1 MKIAY
6 YPGCTLKSKAANLE
20 GAALAALELLGVE
33 YHELER
39 WNCCGAVFS
48 LAEDD
53 LIHHVAPV
61 RNLIRA
67 QQAGCDTVVTICSQC
82 YNTLARANLL
92 VRGDA
97 EKLKTINWFMDEE
110 PDYDGGV
117 EVVHYLSLIK
127 DRVGFEALR
136 EKVVRPLD
144 GLKVAPFYGCTL
156 VRPEE
161 VSIDP
166 LHEGVLEQFLRAL
179 GAEPVPFAAAT
190 ECCGSYQMLAHPE
203 EGMQR
208 AGKVVASAAGAGAEA
223 LVLSCPLC
231 EYNLGTRQR
240 ELVTMGAAARPLPTL
255 YFTQL
260 LGIALGLEPELY
272 RLDLAGEAARALLTE
287 KNFVAAA
294 TV

>member
-6 YPGCTLKSKAANLE
+6 YPGCTMKTRAASLE
-20 GAALAALELLGVE
+20 LAAVEALNVLGVDFT
-33 YHELER
+33 ELQR

-61 RNLIRA
+61 RNLVRA
-67 QQAGCDTVVTICSQC
+67 QQEGCDTVVTICSQC

-92 VRGDA
+92 VRGDS
-97 EKLKTINWFMDEE
+97 EKLDTINRFMDEE
-110 PDYDGGV
+110 PDYDGGI
-117 EVVHYLSLIK
+117 EVIHYLTLLR
-127 DRVGFEALR
+127 DVVGWDALKA
-136 EKVVRPLD
+136 KVVRPLD
-144 GLKVAPFYGCTL
+144 GFKVAPFYGCTL
-156 VRPEE
+156 LRPDE

-166 LHEGVLEQFLRAL
+166 LKEGVLEDFLRAL
-179 GAEPVPFAAAT
+179 GADPVPFAAAT

-208 AGKVVASAAGAGAEA
+208 AATVIGSANRAGADA
-223 LVLSCPLC
+223 LILSCPLC
-231 EYNLGTRQR
+231 EYNLGTRQS
-240 ELVTMGAAARPLPTL
+240 EVVAMGEQLEEVPTL

-260 LGIALGLEPELY
+260 LGIALGLEPDLY
-272 RLDLAGEAARALLTE
+272 RLDLAGPAARDLLVE

>member
-6 YPGCTLKSKAANLE
+6 YPGCTMKTKAANLE
-20 GAALAALELLGVE
+20 LAAIEALKLLGVE
-33 YHELER
+33 FTELER

-67 QQAGCDTVVTICSQC
+67 QQAGCDTLVTICSQC

-92 VRGDA
+92 VREDE
-97 EKLKTINWFMDEE
+97 EKRDTLNRFMDEE
-110 PDYDGGV
+110 PDYEGSIN
-117 EVVHYLSLIK
+117 VVHYLTLLR
-127 DRVGFEALR
+127 DQVGWDAL
-136 EKVVRPLD
+136 EENVVRPLD
-144 GLKVAPFYGCTL
+144 GLRVAPFYGCTL
-156 VRPEE
+156 IRPDE

-166 LHEGVLEQFLRAL
+166 LHEGVLEGFLRAL
-179 GAEPVPFAAAT
+179 GAEIAPFSAAT

-203 EGMQR
+203 EGIQR
-208 AGKVVASAAGAGAEA
+208 AAKVIGSANRAGAEA

-231 EYNLGTRQR
+231 EYNLGTRQSEVVAMSE
-240 ELVTMGAAARPLPTL
+240 ELEPVPTL

-260 LGIALGLEPELY
+260 LGIALGLEPDLY
-272 RLDLAGEAARALLTE
+272 RLDLAGPTARDLLVE

-294 TV
+294 AI

>member
-33 YHELER
+33 VHELER

-53 LIHHVAPV
+53 LIHHVAPI
-61 RNLIRA
+61 RNLVRA

-117 EVVHYLSLIK
+117 EVVHYLSLIR
-127 DRVGFEALR
+127 DRVGFEALAQ
-136 EKVVRPLD
+136 KVVRPLD

-231 EYNLGTRQR
+231 EYNLGTRQP
-240 ELVTMGAAARPLPTL
+240 ELVALGAAAQPLPTL

-272 RLDLAGEAARALLTE
+272 RLDLAGEAARALLSE

>member
-6 YPGCTLKSKAANLE
+6 YPGCTMKTKAANLE
-20 GAALAALELLGVE
+20 IAAVEALRVLGVE
-33 YHELER
+33 FTELER

-67 QQAGCDTVVTICSQC
+67 RQEGCDTVVTICSQC

-92 VRGDA
+92 VRGDE
-97 EKLKTINWFMDEE
+97 EKRDTLNRFMDEE
-110 PDYDGGV
+110 PDYDGRV
-117 EVVHYLSLIK
+117 EVVHYLNLLR
-127 DRVGFEALR
+127 DQVGWNALR

-156 VRPEE
+156 LRPDE

-166 LHEGVLEQFLRAL
+166 LHEGVLEEFLGAL
-179 GAEPVPFAAAT
+179 GAEVVPFSAAT

-208 AGKVVASAAGAGAEA
+208 AAKVIGSANRAGAEA

-231 EYNLGTRQR
+231 EYNLGSRQP
-240 ELVTMGAAARPLPTL
+240 EVVAMGEGLEEVPTL

-260 LGIALGLEPELY
+260 LGIALGLEPDLY
-272 RLDLAGEAARALLTE
+272 RLDLAGRAARDLLTE

-294 TV
+294 TF